1 MKSSAP
7 RLLFLATALALTILV
22 ALAGTATAQT
32 FNTQERTF
40 LTFNQPVELPGLVL
54 QPGTYIFQL
63 ADTGSRNVVEV
74 WSIRGKHQHRRLGHW
89 AFLQADRREMVR
101 DTLVMFK
108 ETRAGATPAVQY
120 WFFPGESVGK
130 EFLYPKDQAERIA
143 ARTGAEVR
151 TSTGRVRAAASQP
164 DNTARN

>member
-1 MKSSAP
+1 MIRVK
-7 RLLFLATALALTILV
+7 LIATALALTILV
-22 ALAGTATAQT
+22 ALGGTATAQT

-40 LTFNQPVELPGLVL
+40 MTFNQPVELPGLVL

-74 WSIRGKHQHRRLGHW
+74 WSRRLGHW
-89 AFLQADRREMVR
+89 TFVQEDRREMVR

-120 WFFPGESVGK
+120 WFFPGEAVGK

-151 TSTGRVRAAASQP
+151 TPAGKVRAAASQP

>member
-1 MKSSAP
+1 MIRVK
-7 RLLFLATALALTILV
+7 LIATALALTILV

-40 LTFNQPVELPGLVL
+40 MTFNLPVELPGLVL

-89 AFLQADRREMVR
+89 AFLQADRREMVY

-120 WFFPGESVGK
+120 WFFPGEAVGK

-151 TSTGRVRAAASQP
+151 TSTGTVRAAASQP
-164 DNTARN
+164 GDTERN